1 MKAMSEIGKNWYLSR
16 ESRVAVAHQDLE
28 YGRTRRGVLRHRRRV
43 GRVDEEGLL
52 ILHVLNL
59 DEDVGG
65 RSPRALEAAVDSP
78 EGEVV

>member
-1 MKAMSEIGKNWYLSR
+1 MKAMFEAGKNWYLSR

-28 YGRTRRGVLRHRRRV
+28 DGRPRRGVLRHRRRV